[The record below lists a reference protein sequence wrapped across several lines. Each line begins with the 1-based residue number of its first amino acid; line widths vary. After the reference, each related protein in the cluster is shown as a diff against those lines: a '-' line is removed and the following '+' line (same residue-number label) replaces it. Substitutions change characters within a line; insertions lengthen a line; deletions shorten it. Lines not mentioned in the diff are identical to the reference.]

1 MPDTTMTAAPP
12 SFRVGAVFG
21 RSFELLFRDFG
32 KFFGLSL
39 LSYAPFL
46 LAPFLLP
53 TIVAGGAPLGLVGGV
68 PPGRIIAGWAGGIAL
83 LWMLLSV
90 LCRAIILCGAFEQ
103 MRGKSFA
110 VGESVKRGLAR
121 FFPIL
126 GLILCM
132 AFGAGLASLLFL
144 VPGIIVILMW
154 YVAVPVC
161 IVEGRGPIASLGR
174 SRELT
179 KGSRWKLFG
188 IVIVITVASFL
199 VEVIVQF
206 IFFATA
212 GKLLAGTATFLCLA
226 LIAAYQSI
234 LAAVVYHDLRV
245 AREGIDVD
253 RIAAVFD

>member
-21 RSFELLFRDFG
+21 HAFELLFRDFG

-39 LSYAPFL
+39 LAWAPFL
-46 LAPFLLP
+46 LL
-53 TIVAGGAPLGLVGGV
+53 TLVGGAQPGLAAGV
-68 PPGRIIAGWAGGIAL
+68 PPSSGVIAQFVLSVFGVAL

-90 LCRAIILCGAFEQ
+90 LCQAIILYGAFEQ

-126 GLILCM
+126 GVLLCT
-132 AFGAGLASLLFL
+132 ALGGWLASFLFL
-144 VPGIIVILMW
+144 IPGVIVFLMW

-161 IVEGRGPIASLGR
+161 VVEGRGPIASLGR

-188 IVIVITVASFL
+188 IVIVLGVASIL
-199 VEVIVQF
+199 VELIVQF
-206 IFFATA
+206 IVLAAA
-212 GKLLAGTATFLCLA
+212 GKLIAALATFLCSA
-226 LIAAYQSI
+226 LIAAYRSI
-234 LAAVVYHDLRV
+234 LIAVVYRDLRV

>member
-1 MPDTTMTAAPP
+1 MSDTTITAEPS
-12 SFRVGAVFG
+12 SFRVGAVFS
-21 RSFELLFRDFG
+21 RAFELLFRDFG

-39 LSYAPFL
+39 IAWAPFL
-46 LAPFLLP
+46 LLTL
-53 TIVAGGAPLGLVGGV
+53 VAGGAQPGLARGV
-68 PPGRIIAGWAGGIAL
+68 PPGGRDIAGWALSFLGIGL

-90 LCRAIILCGAFEQ
+90 LCQAIILYGAFEQ

-110 VGESVKRGLAR
+110 VGESLQRGLAR

-126 GLILCM
+126 GVIICI
-132 AFGAGLASLLFL
+132 AFGGGLSFLLFV
-144 VPGIIVILMW
+144 VPGIIVFLMW

-188 IVIVITVASFL
+188 IVIVIAVASWL
-199 VEVIVQF
+199 VQMIVQF
-206 IFFATA
+206 IFLAAA
-212 GKLLAGTATFLCLA
+212 GKLLAAIATFLCSA
-226 LIAAYQSI
+226 LIAAYRSI
-234 LAAVVYHDLRV
+234 LTAVVYHDLRV
-245 AREGIDVD
+245 AREGIDIE

>member
-1 MPDTTMTAAPP
+1 MPDTTMMTAAPP

-39 LSYAPFL
+39 LAWSPFL
-46 LAPFLLP
+46 LL
-53 TIVAGGAPLGLVGGV
+53 TLVGGAQPRLAAGV
-68 PPGRIIAGWAGGIAL
+68 PPSSGAIIQFVLSVFGIAL

-90 LCRAIILCGAFEQ
+90 LCQAIILYGAFEQ

-126 GLILCM
+126 GVILCM
-132 AFGAGLASLLFL
+132 AFGGGLSSLLFF
-144 VPGIIVILMW
+144 VPGIIVFLMW

-161 IVEGRGPIASLGR
+161 VVEGRGPMASLRR

-188 IVIVITVASFL
+188 IVIVIGVASFL
-199 VEVIVQF
+199 VELIIQF
-206 IFFATA
+206 IFLAAA
-212 GKLLAGTATFLCLA
+212 GKLIAALAVFPCSA
-226 LIAAYQSI
+226 LIAAYRSI
-234 LAAVVYHDLRV
+234 LIAVVYHDLRV
-245 AREGIDVD
+245 AREGINID